1 MTAAERKTANDYTG
15 PGLFRLDGRTAIITG
30 GAGAIGAAIARG
42 FAAVG
47 ASVAI
52 ADRNGP
58 GAEAVVAELAAQ
70 GGDVLAIPT
79 DVTDET
85 SVDASVQRVVDRW
98 GRVDVLVTCA
108 GFGSRGAALDYE
120 RERFASILDTNVTG
134 MFLCCRAAG
143 RVMCVAGRGSIVNI
157 ASIAGLVGYPGN
169 PAYIASKG
177 GVVQLTRALA
187 VEWAASGVRVN
198 AIAPG
203 VIEAPGVAAQIARE
217 PAFYEAFRAK
227 HPIGRFGQ
235 PGEIVGPALFLA
247 SDAASFVTGH
257 ILAVDGG
264 YVAQ

>member
-1 MTAAERKTANDYTG
+1 MMATGRETTNGDVG

-42 FAAVG
+42 FAAAG

-52 ADRNGP
+52 ADRNES
-58 GAEAVVAELAAQ
+58 GAAAVVAELTAR
-70 GGDVLAIPT
+70 GGDACAIAT
-79 DVTDET
+79 EVTDEL
-85 SVDASVQRVVDRW
+85 SVDAMVRRVVERW
-98 GRVDVLVTCA
+98 GRVDILVTCA

-120 RERFASILDTNVTG
+120 RERFAAVLDTNVTG

-143 RVMCVAGRGSIVNI
+143 RVMCAAGRGSIVNI

-203 VIEAPGVAAQIARE
+203 VIEAPGVEAQIARE
-217 PAFYEAFRAK
+217 PAFYEAFRAR
-227 HPIGRFGQ
+227 HPLGRFGQ
-235 PGEIVGPALFLA
+235 PEEIVGPALFLC